1 MSSGVRWGGTPHAR
15 RCVVVLTLSLTLAL
29 AFGRPDLVVIAAAPA
44 AFLIIRGMNPRAA
57 ALDVAVTVDA
67 DWTVEDETVRAT
79 VRVRTDQRVDAVRV
93 GARPGPLTVAEPG
106 VRVAGPGAEVE
117 VEVDFTA
124 RRWGRWPLGGVVV
137 TLYCDELRQSAS
149 RAVVLPAV
157 TFAPRPAPVRA
168 LRLRPTRAGA
178 VGEHA
183 GPAADTGTEFAG
195 TRPYRPGDPARRVH
209 WPTTLRRGHLHVRQG
224 VGEYALDLVLVVD
237 GLADVGP
244 AGASSLDV
252 AVRGALGAAQAL
264 LRQRDRV
271 GLIVLGG
278 WLRALR
284 PAYGQRQFTR
294 MMTGL
299 LEARM
304 YETYLDPDV
313 AAAAAVAVPAGSR
326 VVVFSPLTD
335 ERALSAVT
343 ALRDS
348 GSPVTVI
355 DVLPD
360 LPAPATALERLARR
374 IWLLER
380 AALQSELAGRGVP
393 VLAWDGLAPL
403 DLVLTPAA
411 GRVAGA

>member
-1 MSSGVRWGGTPHAR
+1 LIVGRAKPRPA
-15 RCVVVLTLSLTLAL
+15 VL
-29 AFGRPDLVVIAAAPA
+29 DAA
-44 AFLIIRGMNPRAA
+44 
-57 ALDVAVTVDA
+57 VSVET
-67 DWTVEDETVRAT
+67 DWIVEDGSVRAT
-79 VRVRTDQRVDAVRV
+79 VRVRTDGRVDAVRV
-93 GARPGPLTVAEPG
+93 DARPGPLTAARPE
-106 VRVAGPGAEVE
+106 VRVAGPGAQAEVE
-117 VEVDFTA
+117 IDYTA
-124 RRWGRWPLGGVVV
+124 DRWGRWPLGGVVV
-137 TLYCDELRQSAS
+137 TVYHDHLRRTAS
-149 RAVVLPAV
+149 RAAVLPAV

-168 LRLRPTRAGA
+168 LRLRPATVSA
-178 VGEHA
+178 VGEHPGA
-183 GPAADTGTEFAG
+183 AADIGVEFAG

-224 VGEYALDLVLVVD
+224 VGEYALDVVLVVD
-237 GLADVGP
+237 GLADVGRP
-244 AGASSLDV
+244 GASSLDV

-313 AAAAAVAVPAGSR
+313 AAAAAVAVPAGSG
-326 VVVFSPLTD
+326 VLVFSPLTD
-335 ERALSAVT
+335 ERVVTAVT
-343 ALRDS
+343 TLRDS
-348 GSPVTVI
+348 GSSVTVV

-360 LPAPATALERLARR
+360 LPAPTTPLDRLARR

-380 AALQSELAGRGVP
+380 TAVRSELAGRAVP
-393 VLAWDGLAPL
+393 VVAWDGVAPL
-403 DLVLTPAA
+403 DAALAPAA
-411 GRVAGA
+411 SSRVAGA